1 MINPQLKE
9 YIEKNVFPQYEN
21 NESGHGLEHIQYVIK
36 RSLEFAKQVP
46 NVNLDIIYAV
56 ACYHD
61 IGHHIDAKN
70 HEKVSAEIFKN
81 DKNIKNF
88 FTDEEIDI
96 IYEAIQDHRASGDS
110 EPRSVYGK
118 IVSSADRRTNI
129 DDIMKTMYTYRL
141 KHSPHFTIK
150 ENIEEAYQQLCRK
163 FAYGGYAT
171 TKMYFKD
178 DDYENLI
185 EKAEWF
191 KNNKAEFIKSYCKL
205 NKLNLNL

>member
-1 MINPQLKE
+1 MICKE
-9 YIEKNVFPQYEN
+9 LIEFIEKNVLPEYEK

-46 NVNLDIIYAV
+46 NVYLDIIYAV

-81 DKNIKNF
+81 DKNMKNF

-141 KHSPHFTIK
+141 KHSPHFTIE

-178 DDYENLI
+178 VDYENLI

>member
-1 MINPQLKE
+1 M
-9 YIEKNVFPQYEN
+9 
-21 NESGHGLEHIQYVIK
+21 
-36 RSLEFAKQVP
+36 
-46 NVNLDIIYAV
+46 NLDIIYAV

-81 DKNIKNF
+81 DKNMKNF

-96 IYEAIQDHRASGDS
+96 IYEAIQDHRASGDG

-141 KHSPHFTIK
+141 KHSPHFTIE

-178 DDYENLI
+178 VDYENLI

>member
-1 MINPQLKE
+1 MICKE
-9 YIEKNVFPQYEN
+9 LIEFIEKNVLPEYEK
-21 NESGHGLEHIQYVIK
+21 NESGHGLEHIKYVLA
-36 RSLEFAKQVP
+36 RSLAFAKQVP

-81 DKNIKNF
+81 DKNMKNF

-141 KHSPHFTIK
+141 KHSPHFTIE

-178 DDYENLI
+178 VDYENLI

>member
-1 MINPQLKE
+1 MICKE
-9 YIEKNVFPQYEN
+9 LIEFIEKNVLPEYEK
-21 NESGHGLEHIQYVIK
+21 NESGHGLEHIKYVLA

-46 NVNLDIIYAV
+46 NVNLDIIYTV

-81 DKNIKNF
+81 DKNMKNF

-141 KHSPHFTIK
+141 KHSPHFTIE

-178 DDYENLI
+178 VDYENLI

>member
-1 MINPQLKE
+1 MICKE
-9 YIEKNVFPQYEN
+9 LIEFIEKNVLPEYEK
-21 NESGHGLEHIQYVIK
+21 NESGHGLEHIKYVLA

-81 DKNIKNF
+81 DKNMKNF

-141 KHSPHFTIK
+141 KHSPHFTIE

-178 DDYENLI
+178 VDYENLI